1 MHAYDHPGDV
11 NNEQPEPPRL
21 LAIHYCE
28 SLQRWT
34 QLTGTVQI
42 PALMYEITKTTEE
55 AGSEVR
61 TVYEGRIFDAAT
73 GEIVHERPYQSTF
86 SEAFARWWTRETEL
100 NPPEELLSRVRCLID
115 DHDERTDQRT
125 DERTAE

>member
-34 QLTGTVQI
+34 PLTGTVQI
-42 PALMYEITKTTEE
+42 PALMYEITETTEE
-55 AGSEVR
+55 VGSEVR

-86 SEAFARWWTRETEL
+86 IEAFARWWTRETEL
-100 NPPEELLSRVRCLID
+100 EPPEELLSRTWHPINDHNDCTDGLI
-115 DHDERTDQRT
+115 DERTG
-125 DERTAE
+125 E